1 MKTIDIINHLD
12 LLKHNCELAATKLA
26 AAAENKYI
34 SFVELSTLS
43 SEYLEAAKNH
53 CAFMN
58 RRFNS
63 MHVYEI
69 VNQYYNL
76 GSRISHTENTIK
88 ACEKDT
94 SASSIT
100 MLDELTFELNKRT
113 KDRLDF
119 LNKEWTHE
127 STN

>member
-1 MKTIDIINHLD
+1 MKTLNILNHLD
-12 LLKHNCELAATKLA
+12 LLKHNCNLAYAKLA
-26 AAAENKYI
+26 AAAENKDI

-43 SEYLEAAKNH
+43 SEYLDSLKNH
-53 CAFMN
+53 CAFLN

-76 GSRISHTENTIK
+76 GSRITHVENTIK
-88 ACEKDT
+88 VYEKDT

-100 MLDELTFELNKRT
+100 MLDELTFELNKRI
-113 KDRLDF
+113 KDRIEF

-127 STN
+127 ST

>member
-1 MKTIDIINHLD
+1 MKTLNILNHLD
-12 LLKHNCELAATKLA
+12 LLKHNCDLTATKLA
-26 AAAENKYI
+26 AAAGNKYN

-43 SEYLEAAKNH
+43 TESLDSLKNH
-53 CAFMN
+53 YAFLN

-76 GSRISHTENTIK
+76 GSRITHVENKIK
-88 ACEKDT
+88 IYEKDCGQHT
-94 SASSIT
+94 IV
-100 MLDELTFELNKRT
+100 MLDELTFELNKRI
-113 KDRLDF
+113 KDRIEF

-127 STN
+127 ST

>member
-1 MKTIDIINHLD
+1 MKTLNILNHLD
-12 LLKHNCELAATKLA
+12 LLKHNCNLAYAKLA
-26 AAAENKYI
+26 AAAENKDI

-43 SEYLEAAKNH
+43 SEYLDSLKNH
-53 CAFMN
+53 CAFLN

-76 GSRISHTENTIK
+76 GSRITQVENTIK
-88 ACEKDT
+88 IYEKDCGPDT
-94 SASSIT
+94 IAK
-100 MLDELTFELNKRT
+100 LDELTFELNKRI

-127 STN
+127 